1 MEEKVTKR
9 DKKID
14 TKVRKSAGF
23 LRDFAKIADNY
34 EWFLDSECHNI
45 NGQEVV
51 LKKIRGFKNGQEY
64 CPLTAVASEAVGKY
78 FSMERFEIA
87 GGELYLPPELVI
99 NIIDAT
105 DDWPDR
111 LTNYKPKGYEKNMR
125 QQMLQTAKLA

>member
-14 TKVRKSAGF
+14 MKVRKTARF
-23 LRDFAKIADNY
+23 LRDFAEIAQNY
-34 EWFLDSECHNI
+34 EWFLDSEYYNV
-45 NGQEVV
+45 NGQQIV
-51 LKKIRGFKNGQEY
+51 LKKLRGFKNGQEY
-64 CPLTAVASEAVGKY
+64 CPLTAVASETVGRY

-87 GGELYLPPELVI
+87 GGELSLPPECVV

-125 QQMLQTAKLA
+125 QQMLQSAKLA